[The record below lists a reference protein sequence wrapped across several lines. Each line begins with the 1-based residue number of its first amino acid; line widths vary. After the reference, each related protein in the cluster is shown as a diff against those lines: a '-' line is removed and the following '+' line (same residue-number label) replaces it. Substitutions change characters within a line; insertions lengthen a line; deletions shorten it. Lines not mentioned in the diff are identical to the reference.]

1 MEKLRDKENV
11 IYCALFIYL
20 IATSFINQDVYAFTV
35 RYASLIIFL
44 ALGVMSLP
52 YLMED
57 LKNKDADLLMAF
69 LVVVLSAVFVLV
81 TNSGYGAMFIPS
93 DLALICYMSKH
104 MKPGSRDIA
113 VLSFAGA
120 SPVILWYSHVRWSY
134 NFNMAGFAFMLM
146 AFFGMILIEEV
157 FGREISDNGNL
168 RHINADSI
176 SSLHKTMVMHRGFI
190 EGIIFLT
197 AFILSM
203 LYHSRTA
210 MFGMLMFLIVY
221 FVLCIMSTKIGLPG
235 INEVKSGSNG
245 IKWLC
250 KFIFLLASVGAVLF
264 TYVYIKLADAFGEV
278 ILLYKDIFSGRQAIW
293 QELWGA
299 FLSSPITGIGSAYEL
314 KSFDIFEVHNGLF
327 DILTVH
333 GIIVFALIIVML
345 WRMFERAC
353 GQGAGN
359 VWSLHNI
366 RKTYR
371 IKNIAISAAFAM
383 MFTSYFENFFTV
395 PPYSIIFMTFILIAK
410 SENKNTG

>member
-1 MEKLRDKENV
+1 MEKLRNKGNV

-44 ALGVMSLP
+44 VLGVMSLP

-57 LKNKDADLLMAF
+57 VKNKDADLIMAF
-69 LVVVLSAVFVLV
+69 FVVVLSAVFVV
-81 TNSGYGAMFIPS
+81 MTHSGYGAVLIPS

-104 MKPGSRDIA
+104 IRLGRRDIV

-157 FGREISDNGNL
+157 FRQEIADGRNSGDKEAG
-168 RHINADSI
+168 SI
-176 SSLHKTMVMHRGFI
+176 LGLHKIIMTHRGFI
-190 EGIIFLT
+190 EWMIFLT

-210 MFGMLMFLIVY
+210 MFGMIMFLIVY
-221 FVLCIMSTKIGLPG
+221 LIFRIMSTRRRMHDINICKSRIGKGKL
-235 INEVKSGSNG
+235 
-245 IKWLC
+245 LYRL
-250 KFIFLLASVGAVLF
+250 IFLLASVGAVIF
-264 TYVYIKLADAFGEV
+264 TFVYIKLANRFGEV
-278 ILLYKDIFSGRQAIW
+278 TVLYKDIFSGRQAIW
-293 QELWGA
+293 KELWGA
-299 FLSSPITGIGSAYEL
+299 FLASPLTGIGSAYEI
-314 KSFDIFEVHNGLF
+314 KSFEIFEVHNGLF

-333 GIIVFALIIVML
+333 GIIVFGLIIVML
-345 WRMFERAC
+345 WRMFERAYSHSAD
-353 GQGAGN
+353 GTNG
-359 VWSLHNI
+359 LHNVN
-366 RKTYR
+366 KSYR

-395 PPYSIIFMTFILIAK
+395 PPYIVIFMSFILIAAV
-410 SENKNTG
+410 